1 MLKEM
6 KTSLSVEI
14 NDKSFNVLLTTFR
27 TINRLTLIN
36 IRCDDTLTYF
46 FDILLVSNVDL
57 TAFATRI
64 FFTTVLTRFCDSL
77 FMFPFVNPI
86 KILI

>member
-1 MLKEM
+1 MVKKM

-14 NDKSFNVLLTTFR
+14 NDKSFSALLTTFR

-64 FFTTVLTRFCDSL
+64 YFTTVLTRFCDS
-77 FMFPFVNPI
+77 PFYVPLCEPN
-86 KILI
+86 